1 MNFNTALFL
10 FLFLPLFLILYFF
23 AQSRWRPF
31 IGIVASLLFYA
42 WGSVANLIGIL
53 VLLLFNYWLG
63 LQLEAKPGK
72 WPLLLGLVINIGS
85 LAFFKY
91 FVVYGLSQ
99 FPELAPYLPERMSEW
114 FGSLT

>member
-23 AQSRWRPF
+23 AQPRWRPF

-42 WGSVANLIGIL
+42 WGSVPNLIGIL
-53 VLLLFNYWLG
+53 VLLLFNYWVG
-63 LQLEAKPGK
+63 LQLKTKPAKWLFP
-72 WPLLLGLVINIGS
+72 LGLFINVGV

-99 FPELAPYLPERMSEW
+99 FPDLAPYLPE
-114 FGSLT
+114 